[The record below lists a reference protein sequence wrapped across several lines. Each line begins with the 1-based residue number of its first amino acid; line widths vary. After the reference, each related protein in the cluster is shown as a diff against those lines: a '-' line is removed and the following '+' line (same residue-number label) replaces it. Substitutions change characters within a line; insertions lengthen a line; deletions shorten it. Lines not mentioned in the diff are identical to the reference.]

1 MANGHGN
8 ETPRNKLATA
18 QATLK
23 LALRLNAEV
32 TAGRIDASIYQRE
45 VTVITGG
52 PGLHLPPFLAGSNE
66 DLKHGT
72 FNLVLIALSAS
83 ALTADETLKEVFGPA
98 SKDLDA
104 SRIGIRIVVN
114 QLRNAFAHNPWRPRW
129 AVFPKYRRTY
139 PITLDDGAMFTF
151 DATNLEGDGVKPE
164 HGGGLEFWMKL
175 LQHCE
180 RLVG

>member
-45 VTVITGG
+45 VAVITGG
-52 PGLHLPPFLAGSNE
+52 PGFHLPPFLAGSNE

-151 DATNLEGDGVKPE
+151 DATNHEGDGVKPE
-164 HGGGLEFWMKL
+164 HVGGLEFWMKL